1 MPAATPP
8 MTPRVQ
14 VARSVPRSLPQ
25 SLALEV
31 GGRFFG
37 RSSCRK
43 LSLDQ
48 PSGVKTA
55 PFPFGK
61 RGVGSIE
68 SDMLGVGEGGIG
80 GGNSISFPTHFC
92 HKTSLRLLSRK
103 RVKSRFPGFG
113 GSPSSGKNK
122 QNQVKLLKS
131 KWINM
136 GKLCLSCPPVG
147 HMELGRIS
155 KSHD

>member
-37 RSSCRK
+37 RSSRRK

-92 HKTSLRLLSRK
+92 HKTRLRLLSRK
-103 RVKSRFPGFG
+103 RVKSRFP
-113 GSPSSGKNK
+113 
-122 QNQVKLLKS
+122 KLLKS
-131 KWINM
+131 KWIKM